1 MYNEINWDGI
11 DLQQPPPEEEPAR
24 QYYFIKL
31 LKGWMDGI
39 IKEKGRKLSCC
50 VNTFGCQMNSRDS
63 EKILGILKCI

>member
-31 LKGWMDGI
+31 LKGLIDGI
-39 IKEKGRKLSCC
+39 VKEK
-50 VNTFGCQMNSRDS
+50 
-63 EKILGILKCI
+63 